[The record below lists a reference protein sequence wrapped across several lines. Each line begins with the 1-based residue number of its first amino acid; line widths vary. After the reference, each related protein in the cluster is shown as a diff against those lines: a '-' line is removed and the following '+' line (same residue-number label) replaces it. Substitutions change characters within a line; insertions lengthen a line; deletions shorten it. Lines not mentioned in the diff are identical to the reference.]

1 MAVRSLSRR
10 PYEDE
15 PMATILPFLKDRT
28 VFEPE
33 VTSAMSI
40 AFDEACRALKL
51 NNGAAREREAVAV
64 RIIEL
69 ARRGERDPTRLRE
82 HVLREAGAG

>member
-1 MAVRSLSRR
+1 MA
-10 PYEDE
+10 
-15 PMATILPFLKDRT
+15 AILPFLKDQP
-28 VFEPE
+28 VFDPE
-33 VTSAMSI
+33 AVQAMSI

-51 NNGAAREREAVAV
+51 TDGAARERETVAI

-82 HVLREAGAG
+82 RVLREAGAD